1 MTPPRNP
8 DHPRHDPHL
17 VAAGAAG
24 DLADSRERTAFE
36 ALLRDCADCAVLATD
51 LGHLRAAVHS
61 LPPRPLPA
69 GRDFRLD
76 AAQAARLRRRGWL
89 RGLLGPL
96 AGARVDLR
104 PVGGALAAL
113 GAAGLILTAGFP
125 ALQGMAG
132 GAGSLVAR
140 DATTESTTRGNGST
154 TGDVVAGSSAPPA
167 APGAASPHA
176 PASSLS
182 PDFADQNATGGT
194 GSGKGS
200 ATGGPG
206 GIAAPSSQTT
216 PAYGPTAPAPPAP
229 APTAPAAPSLP
240 LLPLASL
247 VVLAAGVALWVLGL
261 AARRLG

>member
-24 DLADSRERTAFE
+24 DLTDTSERAAYE
-36 ALLRDCADCAVLATD
+36 ALVRECADCTALASD
-51 LGHLRAAVHS
+51 LTHLRAAVHS
-61 LPPRPLPA
+61 LPPRPIPA

-76 AAQAARLRRRGWL
+76 ASQAARLRRRGWL
-89 RGLLGPL
+89 RGILGTI
-96 AGARVDLR
+96 AGARIDLR

-113 GAAGLILTAGFP
+113 GVAGLILTAGFP
-125 ALQGMAG
+125 PLGGGASLAARDTTLESTAAGNGTIAG
-132 GAGSLVAR
+132 GTPAPAP
-140 DATTESTTRGNGST
+140 A
-154 TGDVVAGSSAPPA
+154 SS
-167 APGAASPHA
+167 HA

-182 PDFADQNATGGT
+182 PDFAGQDAGGA